1 MAGLKLM
8 TQGGYVPRVA
18 AHLLQDNEAQ
28 RAINTKL
35 YAGDLRS
42 WQKPLPVYPSF
53 VVPTDTGSIY
63 RGKNP
68 SGDQRWIAWSGDVDV
83 ALNPIVDDTNPMSI
97 YYTGDGSPKKTNSD
111 LAGLVQGTSPVNYLN
126 MGVPAPVGAPTLSQT
141 GGSGARETRVYVYT
155 YIQEFGGISEESG
168 PSPISAEINC
178 HINHA
183 VDVTGFSAPPTLHQ
197 NITKRRIYRSAT
209 GTGSTTLLFVAEI
222 PLSTTT
228 FVDNVAAAALGEEL
242 GTLMFEE
249 PPADLAGIEAHP
261 SGFLVGFV
269 GNELCMSEI
278 GAPHAWPTAYRLSIG
293 AEIVGIGI
301 FGQSVAVM
309 TRGFPYIVTGLTPE
323 SMSPEKIPDLE
334 PCIAKRSIASD
345 NTGVFYASP
354 NGICVIGPGVTGLTT
369 GAIMLRDE
377 FRKFNPSSL
386 IAGIYAGKYFAFFN
400 QAEEAIEQGCLIL
413 DRTLPASPLSI
424 STLTAK
430 ACVVDIETANFYIV
444 QTDRIEAWEGD
455 PDNNLPY
462 EWLSKRFI
470 FTYPT
475 NLGAIEVDADFNN
488 IADAEALQRRI
499 EEIIAHNQALF
510 ATGVPLEGSL
520 DDVPFNHFQFNGS
533 ILTTIPNQ
541 IDDRYLFVE
550 LIVDDKP
557 IHLEA
562 YSQSGVYRLPATY
575 RGRAFEVRIAG
586 NIECRYVKM
595 AETAK
600 ELKTL

>member
-1 MAGLKLM
+1 M

-42 WQKPLPVYPSF
+42 WQKPHPVIPQFPVSTE
-53 VVPTDTGSIY
+53 TDSIY

-68 SGDQRWIAWSGDVDV
+68 VGDQRWIAWTSDVDV
-83 ALNPIVDDTNPMSI
+83 AVNPIVDDTNPMSI
-97 YYTGDGSPKKTNSD
+97 YYTGDGTPKKTNSD
-111 LAGLVQGTSPVNYLN
+111 LAGLTQGTPPADYLN
-126 MGVPAPVGAPTLSQT
+126 MGVPAPAAAPTVTRVGS
-141 GGSGARETRVYVYT
+141 GGSPETRVYVYT
-155 YIQEFGGISEESG
+155 YIQEFGGISEESA
-168 PSPISAEINC
+168 PSPISNSVIC
-178 HINHA
+178 GTGDTIT
-183 VDVTGFSAPPTLHQ
+183 VSGFSVAPTLDQ

-222 PLSTTT
+222 PLATTS
-228 FVDNVAAAALGEEL
+228 FSDNIPAAQLGEEL
-242 GTLMFEE
+242 TTLMFEE
-249 PPADLAGIEAHP
+249 PPADLAGIKSHP
-261 SGFLVGFV
+261 SGFLIGFS
-269 GNELCMSEI
+269 GKELCMSEI

-293 AEIVGIGI
+293 ADIVGIGV
-301 FGQSVAVM
+301 FGTSVAVM
-309 TRGFPYIVTGLTPE
+309 TKGFPFIVTGITPE

-334 PCIAKRSIASD
+334 PCVAKRSIASD

-377 FRKFNPSSL
+377 FQKFNPSSL
-386 IAGIYAGKYFAFFN
+386 ISGIYSGKYFAFFS
-400 QAEEAIEQGCLIL
+400 QATESIEQGCLIL

-424 STLTAK
+424 SSIYAR
-430 ACVVDIETANFYIV
+430 ACVVDIETANFYLV
-444 QTDRIEAWEGD
+444 QTDRIEQWEGD
-455 PDNNLPY
+455 PYNNLPY

-488 IADAEALQRRI
+488 IIDAEALQKRI
-499 EEIIAHNQALF
+499 EEIIAANQALF
-510 ATGVPLEGSL
+510 ATGDPLQGDFNNVPL
-520 DDVPFNHFQFNGS
+520 NHFQFNGS
-533 ILTTIPNQ
+533 ILATIPSQ
-541 IDDRYLFVE
+541 VDDRYLFVE
-550 LIVDDKP
+550 LIVDDKS
-557 IHLEA
+557 IHIEA

-586 NIECRYVKM
+586 NIELRYVKM